1 MRNVAL
7 STVILMTALS
17 WAATLDASTITYA
30 DKEEWA
36 NSLSSLFLT
45 EGFTDDDLNF
55 GVEFTSSESGHVNP
69 ALGYY
74 QDVLASE
81 SQNEPMTTW
90 TFGRDITAYGGNW
103 TLGGPGGSG
112 NSLLVYIDGQPT
124 SVGYISNSY
133 NGGFWGFISDTPV
146 TSVTL
151 VGGSGLHQQNYRL
164 DDMVYSPYP
173 APMLSGDLDG
183 NGVVGSGDLDIVRA
197 NWLTSVLP
205 GDLSEGDASGDGAV
219 TAADLDAVRSN
230 WASEATASA
239 FAVPEPCMFFIF
251 ALGIALATWRRDR

>member
-1 MRNVAL
+1 MGGL
-7 STVILMTALS
+7 SEFPIL
-17 WAATLDASTITYA
+17 DRR
-30 DKEEWA
+30 
-36 NSLSSLFLT
+36 FH
-45 EGFTDDDLNF
+45 DDDLNF

-81 SQNEPMTTW
+81 SQNEPMTTMDFRPGYHRLRRKLDARR
-90 TFGRDITAYGGNW
+90 T
-103 TLGGPGGSG
+103 GGSG

-151 VGGSGLHQQNYRL
+151 VGGSGSHQQNYRL

-173 APMLSGDLDG
+173 APTLSGDLDG

-197 NWLTSVLP
+197 NWLSSVLP
-205 GDLSEGDASGDGAV
+205 GDLRQGDALGDGAV